1 AEPGKTYWY
10 TYTVVLTDF
19 TESNPAGKVQATAM
33 DTLAPSLYHTPVNQ
47 GYMNNNL
54 VISCTASD
62 NVAISN
68 VTLYYRAV
76 GAAEWKSLT
85 MAKQSD
91 KYSATIFGSELT
103 LDGIEYY
110 IVATD
115 GRNTINKG
123 TAETPYTVVIK
134 DASAISR
141 KGDVDGDG
149 VVTTKDALMLMQC
162 INGDLILSD
171 DEFRRADL
179 SGDGVLSS
187 SEALRILQYING
199 KVNTLTM

>member
-1 AEPGKTYWY
+1 
-10 TYTVVLTDF
+10 VLTDF
-19 TESNPAGKVQATAM
+19 SESNPAGKVQATAM
-33 DTLAPSLYHTPVNQ
+33 DTLAPNIYHTPVNQ

-62 NVAISN
+62 NVAIST

-76 GAAEWKSLT
+76 GATEWKTLN

-91 KYSATIFGSELT
+91 KYSATIFGSDLT

-110 IVATD
+110 IVASD

-123 TAETPYTVVIK
+123 SEETPYTVIVK

-171 DEFRRADL
+171 DEFKRADL
-179 SGDGVLSS
+179 NGDGVLNS

-199 KVNTLTM
+199 KVNTLEM

>member
-1 AEPGKTYWY
+1 
-10 TYTVVLTDF
+10 
-19 TESNPAGKVQATAM
+19 
-33 DTLAPSLYHTPVNQ
+33 
-47 GYMNNNL
+47 
-54 VISCTASD
+54 
-62 NVAISN
+62 
-68 VTLYYRAV
+68 
-76 GAAEWKSLT
+76 

-91 KYSATIFGSELT
+91 KYSATIFGSDLT

-110 IVATD
+110 IVASD

-123 TAETPYTVVIK
+123 SAEAPYTVIVK

-171 DEFRRADL
+171 DEFKRADL
-179 SGDGVLSS
+179 NGDNVLNS

-199 KVNTLTM
+199 NVSTLDM